1 MPDDAPPPPQS
12 SIILYQT
19 EDGRT
24 RIQCRFEQETIW
36 LTQIQIAELFQT
48 SVPNINL
55 HLKAIYG
62 EGELAEGATIK
73 SYLIVRA
80 EGARQVSRPVL
91 HYGLPVILAVGF
103 RVRSHR
109 GTQFRQWATAR
120 LNEYLVKGFTMD
132 DERLKNP
139 PGKGQK
145 DYFDELLERIR
156 DIRSSERRFY
166 QKVLDIYATSV
177 DYTPGAELS
186 QRFFATV
193 QNKIHWATHG
203 HTAAEVIAERAD
215 AAQPLMGLKTTRPGG
230 LVRKDDVA
238 VAKNYLSEDELQV
251 LNRIVNLYIEYAE
264 LQALERKP
272 MTMRDWITKLDEFL
286 KISGRKL
293 LDHAGKISAEAAKAK
308 AELEYDRYRA
318 LLDASPRLVDGD
330 FDQAA
335 KQVQKLPRPRKKK
348 SEPEPPQ
355 P

>member
-1 MPDDAPPPPQS
+1 MSGEPLPQS
-12 SIILYQT
+12 EILLYQT

-24 RIQCRFEQETIW
+24 RIQCRLENETLW
-36 LTQIQIAELFQT
+36 LTQAQIAELFQT
-48 SVPNINL
+48 TPQNVTL
-55 HLKAIYG
+55 HLKAIFA
-62 EGELAEGATIK
+62 EGELSEAATCKDYLQVRTEG
-73 SYLIVRA
+73 S
-80 EGARQVSRPVL
+80 RQVSRSL
-91 HYGLPVILAVGF
+91 RHYRLEAILAVGF

-120 LNEYLVKGFTMD
+120 LAEYLVKGFTMD

-177 DYTPGAELS
+177 DYTPDAEAS

-193 QNKIHWATHG
+193 QNKMHWATHG

-215 AAQPLMGLKTTRPGG
+215 ATKPFMGLLTTRPGSI
-230 LVRKDDVA
+230 VRKEDAA

-264 LQALERKP
+264 LQALGRKP
-272 MTMRDWITKLDEFL
+272 MTMRDWIAKLDEFL
-286 KISGRKL
+286 KISGREL
-293 LDHAGKISAEAAKAK
+293 LDHAGKVSAEQAKAK
-308 AELEYDRYRA
+308 AVIEYAKYRT
-318 LLDASPRLVDGD
+318 LLDAAPRPVDAD
-330 FDQAA
+330 FENAA
-335 KQVQKLPRPRKKK
+335 KELKKLPRPRKPRGAK
-348 SEPEPPQ
+348 P
-355 P
+355 